1 MDQATAPPMA
11 YRRRVHAQTP
21 MAMKG
26 WCPVNLSGYVRL
38 YTDKFA
44 REDCKNYS
52 VHFSGSLHGCRQRL
66 ALASLLHARLCPAGA
81 LELQLSA
88 DVLRLIGAAMRA
100 ADADSHLWL
109 QVNGHDGVWALYR
122 LDGWQDKASLRITTM
137 HRGPHHVDDEDE
149 GAEGGEERRAPPPG
163 SGVAVTIESDDAFS
177 VHCRGVCVG
186 QWERPE
192 KNLHTNQIYE
202 DSFAVTSDA
211 RFLAMADYWE
221 DGDDREYPDVTVFD
235 LGAVLDAFGV
245 AEQRL
250 GAAAAAS
257 VSCAKE
263 TAAEK
268 PTKAASAKGSTKV
281 APTADDAAKEAEAT
295 AAKAK
300 AKEEAA
306 AAALKAR
313 KEAMRSAMRSAVQRR
328 RAAAASWQVR
338 EAAAEAKTQ

>member
-1 MDQATAPPMA
+1 MDKATAPPM
-11 YRRRVHAQTP
+11 T
-21 MAMKG
+21 MKG
-26 WCPVNLSGYVRL
+26 WCPVDLSGYIRL
-38 YTDKFA
+38 HTDKFA
-44 REDCKNYS
+44 REDCKSYS
-52 VHFSGSLHGCRQRL
+52 VHFSG
-66 ALASLLHARLCPAGA
+66 AG
-81 LELQLSA
+81 
-88 DVLRLIGAAMRA
+88 
-100 ADADSHLWL
+100 DADSHLWL
-109 QVNGHDGVWALYR
+109 QVSDHDCVCARYR
-122 LDGWQDKASLRITTM
+122 LDGWQDEASLSWQGGSTAIRKALQK
-137 HRGPHHVDDEDE
+137 GGKSLFALPQ
-149 GAEGGEERRAPPPG
+149 GGEEQRAPPPG
-163 SGVAVTIESDDAFS
+163 SGVAVTIELDHAFS
-177 VHCRGVCVG
+177 VHCRGVRVAFG
-186 QWERPE
+186 VSEQRLGS
-192 KNLHTNQIYE
+192 KAL
-202 DSFAVTSDA
+202 AVTSDA

-221 DGDDREYPDVTVFD
+221 DGDDREYPSVTVFD